1 MQESSAIVQAYDAA
15 IAAGVVCALATVVHV
30 HGSSYRRPG
39 ARMLVTE
46 SGQMTG
52 AISGGCLEGDALRKA
67 VLAIN
72 QGKNKL
78 VVYDTTDDED
88 ASIGIQLG
96 CNGIVSIL
104 FEPLAEIDAKPI
116 AALRKTLQKRTP
128 QWVSTV
134 YSTNHDTHLGTMDL
148 DSLSE
153 IVQDQRVLNL
163 IEQHITKNQSAHFE
177 YQLGENKQMFFL
189 DYCLPPIALYLVGA
203 GNDAIPLI
211 KMAKLLGWNTTLV
224 DGRITHANTQRFPD
238 ATEILVGKP
247 SEILPKI
254 QVDNRTALVLMTHNY
269 QYDLAMLE
277 TLLTFH
283 LPYIGLL
290 GPSGKRT
297 RILSEI
303 QDRGL
308 DLATLDLNKLY
319 GPTGLDLGAE
329 TADQIAL
336 SICAEIMAVIHET
349 EPVHLKQKNSP
360 IHSSL

>member
-15 IAAGVVCALATVVHV
+15 IAGGVSCALATVVYV
-30 HGSSYRRPG
+30 QGSSYRRPG

-46 SGQMTG
+46 TGQMTG

-78 VVYDTTDDED
+78 VVYDTTDEED

-104 FEPLAEIDAKPI
+104 FEPLTTQDSQPI
-116 AALRKTLQKRTP
+116 EALRKTLHTRIP
-128 QWVSTV
+128 QWVCTV
-134 YSTNHDTHLGTMDL
+134 YSMNHGQHLGTMNL
-148 DSLSE
+148 NRLSASIQDSMLANL
-153 IVQDQRVLNL
+153 VL
-163 IEQHITKNQSAHFE
+163 EQVTKQSSVHFE
-177 YQLGENKQMFFL
+177 FQIEENQQMFFL
-189 DYCLPPIALYLVGA
+189 DYCLPPIALYIVGA
-203 GNDAIPLI
+203 GNDAIPLL
-211 KMAKLLGWNTTLV
+211 KMAQLLGWNTTLI
-224 DGRITHANTQRFPD
+224 DGRLTHANTQRFPEVN
-238 ATEILVGKP
+238 EIIVGKP
-247 SEILPKI
+247 FEVLEKLIFDDRS
-254 QVDNRTALVLMTHNY
+254 ALVLMTHNY

-277 TLLTFH
+277 GLLTMN

-303 QDRGL
+303 QERGL
-308 DLATLDLNKLY
+308 NLSEIDLDKLY

-329 TADQIAL
+329 TANQIAL
-336 SICAEIMAVIHET
+336 SICAEIMSVIHKS
-349 EPVHLKQKNSP
+349 EPIHLKQKDSP
-360 IHSSL
+360 IHSAL